1 MNIMQIEFTKM
12 SGAGNDFIIIDNRK
26 NQFNLQPEQVHA
38 MCTRRTGIGADGLI
52 LIEPSDSTDFRMNYH
67 NADGYPGTM
76 CGNGGRCAVYFA
88 HLIGILPAATR
99 YRFEAGPGTYE
110 AEVTGDESVKLHM
123 LPPSGFR
130 DDLHAGAWNCHF
142 VDTGSPHAI
151 AYVEDLDKMDVF
163 TEGSSIRNNKK
174 VFPEGTNVNFLEIT
188 SPDALS
194 IRTFERG
201 VEDETLA
208 CGTGTVAA
216 ALMSYRLGKVA
227 SSPVRVTVRSGETL
241 MVGFN
246 DAMDKIYL
254 EGPARPVYR
263 GTITL

>member
-1 MNIMQIEFTKM
+1 MLIEFTKM
-12 SGAGNDFIIIDNRK
+12 SGAGNDFIVIDNR
-26 NQFNLQPEQVHA
+26 QGLVNLNHEQIRS

-52 LIEPSDSTDFRMNYH
+52 LVESSATADFRMKYH
-67 NADGYPGTM
+67 NADGFPGSM

-88 HLIGILPAATR
+88 FLIGIRPQGER
-99 YRFEAGPGTYE
+99 YAFEAGTDRYE
-110 AEVTGDESVKLHM
+110 AEVTGEESVRLHM
-123 LPPSGFR
+123 LPPSDFR
-130 DDLHAGAWNCHF
+130 DSVQIGTWNCNY
-142 VDTGSPHAI
+142 VNTGSPHVIVYA
-151 AYVEDLDKMDVF
+151 ENLDKLDVF
-163 TEGSSIRNNKK
+163 TEGGAIRHRKDF
-174 VFPEGTNVNFLEIT
+174 FPEGTNVNFLEVT
-188 SPDALS
+188 APDALS

-216 ALMSYRLGKVA
+216 ALMSFKLGKVA

-246 DAMDKIYL
+246 DAMDDIYL
-254 EGPARPVYR
+254 EGPAKVVYR

>member
-1 MNIMQIEFTKM
+1 MKIEFTKM
-12 SGAGNDFIIIDNRK
+12 SGAGNDFIVIDNRN

-52 LIEPSDSTDFRMNYH
+52 LIEASETGDFTMNYH

-76 CGNGGRCAVYFA
+76 CGNGGRCAVYVA
-88 HLIGILPAATR
+88 YLLGIRPASEP
-99 YRFEAGPGTYE
+99 YRFQAGPDTYE
-110 AEVTGDESVKLHM
+110 AEVIGNESVRLHM
-123 LPPSGFR
+123 KAPKNFR
-130 DDLHAGAWNCHF
+130 DDLHVGAWNCHF
-142 VDTGSPHAI
+142 VNTGSPHAI
-151 AYVEDLDKMDVF
+151 TYVDNLNQVDVF
-163 TEGSSIRNNKK
+163 TEGRTIRHRED
-174 VFPEGTNVNFLEIT
+174 VFPGGTNVNFLEVT
-188 SPDALS
+188 APDALS

-246 DAMDKIYL
+246 EAMDEIYL
-254 EGPARPVYR
+254 EGPAHPVYQ

>member
-1 MNIMQIEFTKM
+1 MQIDFTKM
-12 SGAGNDFIIIDNRK
+12 SGAGNDFIVIDNREGLY
-26 NQFNLQPEQVHA
+26 NLNHEQVRA

-52 LIEPSDSTDFRMNYH
+52 LVEASESTDFRMNYH
-67 NADGYPGTM
+67 NADGFPGSM

-88 HLIGILPAATR
+88 WLLGIRPAGPR
-99 YRFEAGPGTYE
+99 YAFEAGTDRYE
-110 AEVTGDESVKLHM
+110 AEVTGDESVRLHM
-123 LPPSGFR
+123 LPPSDFR
-130 DDLHAGAWNCHF
+130 DSFQVGAWSCHY
-142 VDTGSPHAI
+142 VNTGSPHAI
-151 AYVEDLDKMDVF
+151 VYANNLDKLDVF
-163 TEGSSIRNNKK
+163 TEGNAIRHRKDL
-174 VFPEGTNVNFLEIT
+174 FPEGTNVNFLEVT
-188 SPDALS
+188 APNALS

-227 SSPVRVTVRSGETL
+227 SSPVRVKVRSGETL

-246 DAMDKIYL
+246 DAMDEIYL
-254 EGPARPVYR
+254 EGPAKVVYR